1 MATIIATIT
10 CFIAT
15 TYMYE
20 YIVSVNK
27 YANMAF
33 VEGGTSDDIESASV
47 SAEKAKRNMLLYSAV
62 SLLLLFI

>member
-27 YANMAF
+27 YANMTF
-33 VEGGTSDDIESASV
+33 VDGGTVDDIESASI

>member
-1 MATIIATIT
+1 
-10 CFIAT
+10 
-15 TYMYE
+15 MYE

-47 SAEKAKRNMLLYSAV
+47 SAEKAKQNMLVYSAV